1 MRDCDRSARNA
12 TRRTGTGG
20 TGGKPAGGGAAPAAR
35 GAGTGTP
42 HDRRLLVRV
51 LKLALRGPLTIAAGE
66 GTAVELAGAEG
77 RVAGVPLSL
86 LRLAVADGLLVR
98 QVSRIRAAEAAR
110 SFLRRALTEPDEEA
124 LLEQHRDTAVETLIE
139 EGRSRPVLRNHAESP
154 LSALSR
160 LKDRAGQAFFPED
173 ALQAGERLCADFTRA
188 GLQPRLS
195 ASWEPRLSSRV
206 KGQPPA
212 AVEIADSALA
222 ARARLTAAISAMGP
236 ELSGVALDI
245 CCFMK
250 GLETVERERQ
260 WPARSAKLMLR
271 AALLALARHYAP
283 PPVRTR
289 HRHHWGSEDF
299 RPQIG

>member
-1 MRDCDRSARNA
+1 MRNDDRSARNA

-20 TGGKPAGGGAAPAAR
+20 TGGKPGAAGAAPAAP
-35 GAGTGTP
+35 GSGTP

-98 QVSRIRAAEAAR
+98 EASRIRAAEAAR

-124 LLEQHRDTAVETLIE
+124 FLDQHRDTAVETLVE
-139 EGRSRPVLRNHAESP
+139 EGRSRPVLRNLAESP
-154 LSALSR
+154 LSR
-160 LKDRAGQAFFPED
+160 LKDRSGQAFFPED

-289 HRHHWGSEDF
+289 SRHHWGTEDF